1 MIIIKLIQDT
11 LNKTQQDIADDLG
24 VSRQTISMW
33 YSGYKISNKNLIN
46 IERVYNIPS
55 DILTKSQIN
64 GISLTKEDIDRIKLS
79 LLNNISDSFNENII
93 LKLLYLLNQNILY
106 KSEYFSVWLNKI
118 NRIKKYHIYDNL
130 SINDI
135 LNIIKDDTVLL
146 IIHKHNKSLIEIF
159 DYYRNV
165 INNKKVCFIVVESFN
180 DKNELI
186 IFGGNYEDKNC

>member
-106 KSEYFSVWLNKI
+106 KSEHFSVWLNNI
-118 NRIKKYHIYDNL
+118 NRIEKYHIYDNL

>member
-55 DILTKSQIN
+55 DILTKSQIS

-106 KSEYFSVWLNKI
+106 KSEHFSVWLNKI
-118 NRIKKYHIYDNL
+118 NRIEKYHIYDNL

-135 LNIIKDDTVLL
+135 PNVIKDDTVLL

>member
-55 DILTKSQIN
+55 DILTKSQIS

-93 LKLLYLLNQNILY
+93 FVIERSFYVRYN
-106 KSEYFSVWLNKI
+106 V
-118 NRIKKYHIYDNL
+118 YDRKW
-130 SINDI
+130 S
-135 LNIIKDDTVLL
+135 
-146 IIHKHNKSLIEIF
+146 
-159 DYYRNV
+159 
-165 INNKKVCFIVVESFN
+165 
-180 DKNELI
+180 
-186 IFGGNYEDKNC
+186 